1 MTEPDFSSLERDFIG
16 YGRQPKIEPWPNGAR
31 IAVNICVN
39 YEEGSEQSV
48 PDGYDRSEGGLTE
61 SRALECDGRD
71 LAAESMFEYG
81 SRAGIWRILRILE
94 DAKVPATIFACALAL
109 ERNREVGAAISELG
123 YDICAHGW
131 RWEYHSRLTMAQ
143 ERSLI
148 AKSYASIE
156 AQTGIKP
163 AGWYCR
169 YGPSLNTRSLIVE
182 HGGFLYDSDAYN
194 DDLPYWR
201 RIGECDHLIIP
212 YGLVCNDANFMRGG
226 MATADQFY
234 SLLKDTFDMLYSEGE
249 SRPAMMSVGLHPRII
264 GHPGRAAG
272 LQRFV
277 EYVSNVSGAWICRRS
292 DIAAHWH
299 HIHRRP

>member
-1 MTEPDFSSLERDFIG
+1 MTESNPSSLRRDFIG
-16 YGRQPKIEPWPNGAR
+16 YGREPKIAHWPNDAR

-48 PDGYDRSEGGLTE
+48 PDGFERTEGGLTE
-61 SRALECDGRD
+61 ARAQEFDGRD

-94 DAKVPATIFACALAL
+94 ECRVPATVFACALAL
-109 ERNREVGAAISELG
+109 KRNREVGAAIGELG

-131 RWEYHSRLTMAQ
+131 RWEYHGRLGITQ
-143 ERSLI
+143 ERALI
-148 AKSYASIE
+148 ARSYTSIE

-163 AGWYCR
+163 TGWYCR
-169 YGPSLNTRSLIVE
+169 YGPSLNTRNLIVE

-201 RIGECDHLIIP
+201 RIGGRDHLIIP
-212 YGLVCNDANFMRGG
+212 YGLICNDANFMRGG
-226 MATADQFY
+226 MATADQFF
-234 SLLKDTFDMLYSEGE
+234 SLLKDTFDLLYCEGE
-249 SRPAMMSVGLHPRII
+249 NRPAMMSVGLHPRVI

-277 EYVSNVSGAWICRRS
+277 EYISNFPDVWICRRS
-292 DIAAHWH
+292 DIARHWH
-299 HIHRRP
+299 DVHR